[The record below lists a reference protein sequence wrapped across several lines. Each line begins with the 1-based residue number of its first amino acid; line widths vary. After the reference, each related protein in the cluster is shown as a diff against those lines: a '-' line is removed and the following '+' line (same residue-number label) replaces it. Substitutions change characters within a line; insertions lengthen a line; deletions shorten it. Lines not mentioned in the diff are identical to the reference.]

1 MKISSPSNINK
12 NKLTNVVDLSV
23 HPELGANLDI
33 LLLEKNNSYSFE
45 TNNKEYILL
54 LFTGEVRISEGDN
67 IFSLKRN
74 DVRVEN
80 SVFVRA
86 SSLKS
91 ISINAITDS
100 ELLLISA
107 PNNID
112 FQTHQG
118 VGKQG
123 IAGLNAHEGRT
134 RRIKRP
140 LYDTKDIP
148 SSVLFVGELITYQG
162 SWACYPPHRHVEPE
176 IYFYRFFP
184 KGGYAFVEDGDT
196 VHRIEENDVVG
207 VINSNNHS
215 QTTAPGFN
223 GYILWI
229 QRLTGA
235 GVPIV
240 YSLDPRY
247 AYLDDQS

>member
-1 MKISSPSNINK
+1 MKISSPSIINK
-12 NKLTNVVDLSV
+12 NKLTNVVDLSLYQN
-23 HPELGANLDI
+23 LGANLDI
-33 LLLEKNNSYSFE
+33 LLLEKDNSFSFE
-45 TNNKEYILL
+45 TNDKEYILL
-54 LFTGEVRISEGDN
+54 LFTGEVIIKEGDN
-67 IFSLKRN
+67 KFILKRDDATKEN
-74 DVRVEN
+74 AIFVRISNLKSV
-80 SVFVRA
+80 SVFA
-86 SSLKS
+86 LKE
-91 ISINAITDS
+91 S
-100 ELLLISA
+100 EILLISA
-107 PNNID
+107 PNNIE
-112 FQTHQG
+112 FSSYQG
-118 VGKQG
+118 AGKES

-140 LYDTKDIP
+140 LYDTKDVP

-184 KGGYAFVEDGDT
+184 KGGYAFVEDGDV

-207 VINSNNHS
+207 VLNGNNHS

-235 GVPIV
+235 GIPIN

-247 AYLDDQS
+247 AYLEDQS

>member
-1 MKISSPSNINK
+1 MKISSPNIINK
-12 NKLTNVVDLSV
+12 NKLTNVVDLSLY
-23 HPELGANLDI
+23 PALGANLDI
-33 LLLEKNNSYSFE
+33 LLLEKDNSYLLE
-45 TNNKEYILL
+45 TNDKEYILL
-54 LFTGEVRISEGDN
+54 LFTGEVRIKEGES
-67 IFSLKRN
+67 IFSLKRS
-74 DVRVEN
+74 DVTKEN
-80 SVFVRA
+80 SVFVRVSA
-86 SSLKS
+86 LKRVS
-91 ISINAITDS
+91 VSAIEDS

-112 FQTHQG
+112 FPSHKG
-118 VGKQG
+118 NANESV
-123 IAGLNAHEGRT
+123 AGLTAHEGRT

-140 LYDTKDIP
+140 LYDTKDVP

-207 VINSNNHS
+207 VVNSNNHS

-229 QRLTGA
+229 QRLIKA
-235 GVPIV
+235 GLPIN

-247 AYLDDQS
+247 AYLDDQN